1 VVYPVW
7 LFAAAAAKKRREAEK
22 LAKAANRDRDAERP
36 AVSDRFGVRKY
47 LRKAFLAPYNLLF
60 FLGGM
65 AAAAMSPAP
74 DAALPLVMAAEMAYL
89 AGLSAI
95 PRFRQAV
102 DAEEHAKERGAVAGG
117 DPGQTTD
124 PRLAQLAVEGMLR
137 KLPAESLRRFEGLR
151 RRCLDMR
158 DIGYR
163 VRAQTA
169 LTRDP
174 AAESIRTPA
183 LDRLL
188 FLFLKLLVSQEGL
201 RRFLDS
207 TSEPELKQRA
217 DDVRMRLATAQGAA
231 SPDDR
236 VVRSLQDSLADT
248 EMRVENYRKSSKDA
262 EFVALE
268 LDRIETKI
276 QALVEMGVSQQDP
289 DLLSAQV
296 NAAAESMQY
305 TETAVNRLQHLT
317 GLEDQLDTPPPIL
330 DASLGRSTV
339 RER

>member
-1 VVYPVW
+1 MSRQQREE
-7 LFAAAAAKKRREAEK
+7 RR
-22 LAKAANRDRDAERP
+22 AER
-36 AVSDRFGVRKY
+36 AERKRVVRKY

-201 RRFLDS
+201 RRFLDT
-207 TSEPELKQRA
+207 TS
-217 DDVRMRLATAQGAA
+217 
-231 SPDDR
+231 
-236 VVRSLQDSLADT
+236 
-248 EMRVENYRKSSKDA
+248 
-262 EFVALE
+262 
-268 LDRIETKI
+268 
-276 QALVEMGVSQQDP
+276 
-289 DLLSAQV
+289 
-296 NAAAESMQY
+296 
-305 TETAVNRLQHLT
+305 
-317 GLEDQLDTPPPIL
+317 
-330 DASLGRSTV
+330 
-339 RER
+339 

>member
-1 VVYPVW
+1 MVYPFW
-7 LFAAAAAKKRREAEK
+7 LFMSRQQREERR
-22 LAKAANRDRDAERP
+22 AERVERKR
-36 AVSDRFGVRKY
+36 ALRKY
-47 LRKAFLAPYNLLF
+47 FRKAFLAPYNMLF
-60 FLGGM
+60 FFGGL

-74 DAALPLVMAAEMAYL
+74 DAALPLVMAAEMTYL
-89 AGLSAI
+89 VGLSAI

-102 DAEEHAKERGAVAGG
+102 DAEENMKARGESAAGS
-117 DPGQTTD
+117 DPGRTAD

-137 KLPAESLRRFEGLR
+137 KLPPESMRRFEALR

-163 VRAQTA
+163 VRAQSA

-174 AAESIRTPA
+174 AAETMRTPA

-201 RRFLDS
+201 RRFLGS
-207 TSEPELKQRA
+207 TSEPELKLRA
-217 DDVRMRLATAQGAA
+217 DDIRVRLATAQGANP
-231 SPDDR
+231 PDER
-236 VVRSLQDSLADT
+236 VVRSLQDSLADA
-248 EMRVENYRKSSKDA
+248 ELRCENYKKSSKDA

-289 DLLSAQV
+289 DVLSAQV

-305 TETAVNRLQHLT
+305 TETAVSRLQHLT

-330 DASLGRSTV
+330 DSSLGRSTV

>member
-1 VVYPVW
+1 VVVFPFW
-7 LFAAAAAKKRREAEK
+7 LIAAKKRRE
-22 LAKAANRDRDAERP
+22 KAAAEGRP
-36 AVSDRFGVRKY
+36 DSDRMGVRKY

-60 FLGGM
+60 FLAGM
-65 AAAAMSPAP
+65 GAAALSPFP
-74 DAALPLVMAAEMAYL
+74 DAALPLVMAAEMTYL
-89 AGLSAI
+89 AGLTAI

-102 DAEEHAKERGAVAGG
+102 DAEEHAKERGAAAAGS

-137 KLPAESLRRFEGLR
+137 KLPADSLRRFEALR

-158 DIGYR
+158 DIGHR
-163 VRAQTA
+163 VRAQSA

-174 AAESIRTPA
+174 TADSIRTPA

-201 RRFLDS
+201 RRFMDS
-207 TSEPELKQRA
+207 TSQRELELRA
-217 DDVRMRLATAQGAA
+217 EDIRIRLATAQGATP
-231 SPDDR
+231 PDER
-236 VVRSLQDSLADT
+236 VIRSLQDSLADA
-248 EMRVENYRKSSKDA
+248 ELRVENYRKSSKDA
-262 EFVALE
+262 EFIALE

-305 TETAVNRLQHLT
+305 TESAVSRLQHLT
-317 GLEDQLDTPPPIL
+317 GLEDQLESPPPIL
-330 DASLGRSTV
+330 EANLGRSV
-339 RER
+339 ARER